1 MGPEGGEHFLA
12 SLLGKPTLAPGYNEL
27 VGPGARTGGAQVLQ
41 HIRFGI
47 LNLEVGE
54 EHVLETGGEEAVC
67 VLLAGRCEAAVG
79 GGPRWTLGPR
89 PSVFAGKAWAVYLPP
104 GCSGTFRAE
113 GSAQLAVARA
123 ESAGGGP
130 ARLVTPDDVVERT
143 AGKDNYTRLIHNIL
157 VGPESGAGRVLIGE
171 TLNQPGQWSSYP
183 PHRHEEQN
191 PPDEVRLEELY
202 YFKVDPPQGFGFQR
216 VYTDDRSLD
225 EAYVIEN
232 DTFVMIPRGYHPVSA
247 APGYRIYY
255 LWVLAGGSLEMAP
268 RDDPDHQWV
277 LEAG

>member
-1 MGPEGGEHFLA
+1 LQIELGACQMIDLTVTTGTATDETVWAGFFDTTKKSIATTDWLNPEISETI
-12 SLLGKPTLAPGYNEL
+12 SYTTSN
-27 VGPGARTGGAQVLQ
+27 
-41 HIRFGI
+41 
-47 LNLEVGE
+47 
-54 EHVLETGGEEAVC
+54 ETGG
-67 VLLAGRCEAAVG
+67 
-79 GGPRWTLGPR
+79 
-89 PSVFAGKAWAVYLPP
+89 
-104 GCSGTFRAE
+104 
-113 GSAQLAVARA
+113 
-123 ESAGGGP
+123 
-130 ARLVTPDDVVERT
+130 
-143 AGKDNYTRLIHNIL
+143 
-157 VGPESGAGRVLIGE
+157 
-171 TLNQPGQWSSYP
+171 
-183 PHRHEEQN
+183 
-191 PPDEVRLEELY
+191 LY